1 MTAETPQPR
10 AVAPARPDDSV
21 RAVLRS
27 PRLLTREALAGIVT
41 TLALVPEVIS
51 FSVIAGV
58 DPMVSLVASVV
69 LAVVMS
75 LLGGRPAMVTAAA
88 GSVALVIAP
97 LVRTHGVEYVLP
109 TVLLAGVIQI
119 VFGTAG
125 LARLMRFIPRS
136 VMIGF
141 VNALGIL
148 IFVAQVPHLIDVP
161 WIVYPLFALTIAI
174 VVLLPRFTTVV
185 PAPLVAIVVVTVI
198 VVAAG
203 LTDVHTVG
211 DEGPMGGGLP
221 GLTPWL
227 VPFSPETLGIILPTA
242 LSVAFV
248 GLMETL
254 LTAKLVDDITETP
267 SHKGKESWALGVANI
282 AAGAYGGIAG
292 CAMIGQTVVNVKIGR
307 ARTRVSTLA
316 AGLFLLLLVTG
327 LSSVMARIPMVAL
340 AAVMMVVAITTVD
353 WHSVRPS
360 TLRRMPVPE
369 TLVMVV
375 TVGVVV
381 ATNNLAIGV
390 AVGVLLAMVLFARR
404 IAHVIRVERTVEPA
418 AGDRDGASAGPDA
431 DGSARPRARVRYDVV
446 GPLFFGSSN
455 DLVEHFAYADDAL
468 LAESSGVAGAHTH
481 AESLEVTGVS
491 TTASPDGEEARR
503 TSRPG
508 ATVLVD
514 LSRASVWDASSVAAL
529 DSVETKFAAH
539 GLAVEFVGL
548 DERSGS
554 FHGRLTGQLGG

>member
-1 MTAETPQPR
+1 ML
-10 AVAPARPDDSV
+10 S
-21 RAVLRS
+21 VLRN
-27 PRLLTREALAGIVT
+27 PRLLTREALAGVVT

-58 DPMVSLVASVV
+58 DPMVSLVASIV
-69 LAVVMS
+69 LALVMS
-75 LLGGRPAMVTAAA
+75 VLGGRPAMVTAAA

-97 LVRTHGVEYVLP
+97 LVREHGTDYVLP
-109 TVLLAGVIQI
+109 TVVLAGLVQLA
-119 VFGTAG
+119 FGLAG

-141 VNALGIL
+141 VNALGVL
-148 IFVAQVPHLIDVP
+148 IFVAQVPHIIDQP
-161 WIVYPLFALTIAI
+161 WVVYPLFALTIAI
-174 VVLLPRFTTVV
+174 VVLLPKVTKAV

-198 VVAAG
+198 AVAAR
-203 LTDVHTVG
+203 LDVHTVG

-227 VPFSPETLGIILPTA
+227 APFTLETLQIIWPTA

-254 LTAKLVDDITETP
+254 LTAKLVDDLTETP

-282 AAGAYGGIAG
+282 AAGFYGGIAG

-307 ARTRVSTLA
+307 ARTRVSTIA

-327 LSSVMARIPMVAL
+327 LSAVMSTIPMVAL
-340 AAVMMVVAITTVD
+340 AAVMMIVAITTVD
-353 WHSVRPS
+353 WHSLKPS

-375 TVGVVV
+375 TVAVVV
-381 ATNNLAIGV
+381 ATNNLALGV

-404 IAHVIRVERTVEPA
+404 VAHVITVERHVTPAPAGATVTSDTYGTSGTA
-418 AGDRDGASAGPDA
+418 RDTVGVTPSAGGA
-431 DGSARPRARVRYDVV
+431 GAVVDGPPAPETVRYDVV

-455 DLVEHFAYADDAL
+455 DLVEHFSYGDDP
-468 LAESSGVAGAHTH
+468 ST
-481 AESLEVTGVS
+481 VT
-491 TTASPDGEEARR
+491 
-503 TSRPG
+503 
-508 ATVLVD
+508 VD
-514 LSRASVWDASSVAAL
+514 LSRAQVWDASSVAAL
-529 DSVETKFAAH
+529 DSVDEKFRAH
-539 GLAVEFVGL
+539 GVTATFVGL
-548 DERSGS
+548 DDRSEA
-554 FHGRLTGQLGG
+554 FHGRLTGRLG